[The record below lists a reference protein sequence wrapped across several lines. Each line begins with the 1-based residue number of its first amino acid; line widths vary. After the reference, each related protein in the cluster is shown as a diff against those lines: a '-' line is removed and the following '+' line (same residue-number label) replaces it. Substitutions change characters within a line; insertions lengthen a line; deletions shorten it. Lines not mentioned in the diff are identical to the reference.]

1 MSTVAPVVWT
11 SAGAVSGAWRAHRS
25 ADGSTSRAAIFL
37 GIPYAE
43 PPVGER
49 RFLAP
54 VPRGPWEG
62 VRPATLH
69 GATPQRRSPWPDA
82 FVPEPSIP
90 GDDLLTLDV
99 GTPDPSPD
107 AGMPVLVYLHGGG
120 FVAGSHASPWYGGQA
135 FHRDGV
141 VTVTPSYR
149 LGFDGFG
156 WIDGAPLNRGV
167 LDWLLA
173 LAWVHENIRAFGGDP
188 AKVTIAGQS
197 AGGAAVMRLLTMPAA
212 QGLFRAVLALS
223 PADTP
228 VRAERARAVTVAG
241 AARLGIAPDLD
252 GLRSLTEA
260 QVLDAQSFE
269 EPTPEGQDPL
279 AGTFGDDLVLSPV
292 IDGDLVPARI
302 DEAIAAGVGA
312 GVALLVGA
320 TAHEFDLALADA
332 PAALVAGDPHE
343 ILARQGVPA
352 GLHDELLARVP
363 GADGRRAAGQAVT
376 QAVFR
381 RHVGRWAGL
390 RARGGAS
397 PRTWAYDFRWAS
409 PVDGIAG
416 HCLDLPFGFDILR
429 DPTAVRRAGTD
440 APQEI
445 ADAVHGDW
453 LALIRDGRVD
463 ATVHAEGRAT
473 IVYGE
478 PVRDVRPGYAFEER
492 LAVATS
498 AAGVDDAAEDP
509 VVEGEGGGAAED
521 APATSA

>member
-1 MSTVAPVVWT
+1 MSASAPVVWT
-11 SAGAVSGAWRAHRS
+11 SAGAVSGAWREHRS
-25 ADGSTSRAAIFL
+25 VDGSASRAAIFL

-54 VPRGPWEG
+54 VPRAPWDG
-62 VRPATLH
+62 VRTTTLH
-69 GATPQRRSPWPDA
+69 GATPQRRSPWPDP
-82 FVPEPSIP
+82 FIPEPSIP
-90 GDDLLTLDV
+90 GDDMLTLDV

-107 AGMPVLVYLHGGG
+107 AGLPVLVYIHGGG

-141 VTVTPSYR
+141 VTVAPSYR

-167 LDWLLA
+167 LDWLVA
-173 LAWVHENIRAFGGDP
+173 LAWVQENIRAFGGDP

-223 PADTP
+223 PADAP
-228 VRAERARAVTVAG
+228 VHADQAREVTVAG
-241 AARLGIAPDLD
+241 AARLGVAPDLE
-252 GLRSLTEA
+252 GLRTLSET
-260 QVLDAQSFE
+260 QILDAQSHE
-269 EPTPEGQDPL
+269 EPPGEGEDPL

-292 IDGDLVPARI
+292 IDGDLVPAGI
-302 DEAIAAGVGA
+302 AEAIEAGVGE
-312 GVALLVGA
+312 GVPLLVGA
-320 TAHEFDLALADA
+320 TAHEFDLSLASA
-332 PAALVAGDPHE
+332 PPELTAGDPRE
-343 ILARQGVPA
+343 VLARQGVPEE
-352 GLHDELLARVP
+352 LRDELLAGVP
-363 GADGRRAAGQAVT
+363 GADGTRAAGQAVT

-397 PRTWAYDFRWAS
+397 PRTWAYDFRWIS

-416 HCLDLPFGFDILR
+416 HCLDVPFGFDILR
-429 DPTAVRRAGTD
+429 DPTALRRTGPD
-440 APQEI
+440 APQAL

-463 ATVHAEGRAT
+463 APVHAEGRST

-478 PVRDVRPGYAFEER
+478 PLRDVRAGYAFEER
-492 LAVATS
+492 LAIAT
-498 AAGVDDAAEDP
+498 E
-509 VVEGEGGGAAED
+509 
-521 APATSA
+521 